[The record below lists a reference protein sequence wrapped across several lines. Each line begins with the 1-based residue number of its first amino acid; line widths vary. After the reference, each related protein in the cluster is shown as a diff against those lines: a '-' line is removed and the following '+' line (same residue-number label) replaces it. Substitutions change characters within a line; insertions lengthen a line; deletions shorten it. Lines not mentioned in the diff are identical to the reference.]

1 MKHEQLTEKIINA
14 AYNVHQTLGKGFLE
28 KVYENALAIELQ
40 DIGLKAIQQ
49 NPINISYKNYIIG
62 EYFADI
68 LIENKVIVEL
78 KATKEIIKVHEIQLV
93 NYLAATAIEVGLI
106 LNFGEK
112 FEVRRKIFTN
122 RKKLLDKN

>member
-78 KATKEIIKVHEIQLV
+78 KATKEISKVHEIQLV